1 MRIAT
6 LFLALSCLV
15 SAPALACMNTMEE
28 DRLVSAK
35 PSKPHKARAKQNEAP
50 SDPSPVQAKADPKA
64 EQTTVGVPQT
74 EPESPTVA
82 DANAATV
89 VAAPPERIA
98 TYVDQS
104 APERL
109 ASAPLVPAL
118 GLLCA
123 GMLGTAAFLSA
134 RARAD
139 KARWE
144 AIAE

>member
-1 MRIAT
+1 
-6 LFLALSCLV
+6 LALSCLV
-15 SAPALACMNTMEE
+15 SAPAFACMNTMKEE
-28 DRLVSAK
+28 RLVKAK
-35 PSKPHKARAKQNEAP
+35 PSE
-50 SDPSPVQAKADPKA
+50 SPKA
-64 EQTTVGVPQT
+64 
-74 EPESPTVA
+74 
-82 DANAATV
+82 ATPKV
-89 VAAPPERIA
+89 VVQPIAGVAAEPPKPAGEPMPGANTDIKPEMPAAVESHSALVGAAQPDRIA
-98 TYVDQS
+98 TYMDQS
-104 APERL
+104 TPERL